1 MPKYTLHS
9 KQRKIII
16 KRFFW
21 ECPYIPEAQFFA
33 DNSYST
39 FLRLY
44 SKWKHAPAK
53 EKEKL
58 LIRGKK
64 SVNWEK
70 KKKKKNRTGTWEVRQ
85 ADLWLWSRFWGR
97 RSEGREKAVRQEE
110 EISDV
115 ASIFNGVVGITL
127 CLYKLESLDWQCL
140 SIVVMVMVVNEIC
153 RERREST
160 PRKLKRLSNQLKG

>member
-70 KKKKKNRTGTWEVRQ
+70 KKKKKQNWDMGSETSWPVAVVEILRTKIWRKGEGSEARRRNKRRCFHIQWCSWNYSLFVQAWEFR
-85 ADLWLWSRFWGR
+85 LTM
-97 RSEGREKAVRQEE
+97 
-110 EISDV
+110 
-115 ASIFNGVVGITL
+115 SIYSGDG
-127 CLYKLESLDWQCL
+127 Y
-140 SIVVMVMVVNEIC
+140 
-153 RERREST
+153 
-160 PRKLKRLSNQLKG
+160 GG